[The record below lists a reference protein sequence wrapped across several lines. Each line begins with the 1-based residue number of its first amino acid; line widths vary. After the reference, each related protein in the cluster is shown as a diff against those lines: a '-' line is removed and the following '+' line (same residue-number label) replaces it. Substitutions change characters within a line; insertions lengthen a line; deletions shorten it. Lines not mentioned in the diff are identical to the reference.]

1 MWIKT
6 AEGWKRPE
14 PQVIAPMG
22 PPASPLGQYMNC
34 YQLHGYASY
43 EAWLNEKR

>member
-1 MWIKT
+1 MLMRT
-6 AEGWKRPE
+6 AEGWVRVE
-14 PQVIAPMG
+14 PAMVVPMG
-22 PPASPLGQYMNC
+22 PPAPALGQYMNC